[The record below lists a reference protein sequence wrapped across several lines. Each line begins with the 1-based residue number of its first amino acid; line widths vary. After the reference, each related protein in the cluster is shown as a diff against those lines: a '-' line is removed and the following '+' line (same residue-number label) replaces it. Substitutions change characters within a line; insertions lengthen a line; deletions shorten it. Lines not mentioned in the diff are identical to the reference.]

1 MHAQSAGAKTS
12 LGLRRRGAVRAG
24 AANLDV
30 QAEYRTELFH
40 IRSARCRDAEAIG
53 GLLRELGYA
62 EGADAATVQWV
73 ISHPEMDVFV
83 AADSR
88 DRAIGMVSLSHR
100 PQLRMRG
107 RIATIDE
114 LVVTREWRGRGV
126 GRELL
131 KRALAR
137 AKVLSVRRV
146 ELVTHVGKSDVP
158 RRFYEADG
166 LREADAMV
174 LRLLEVDFNA
184 H

>member
-1 MHAQSAGAKTS
+1 MPLACSKS
-12 LGLRRRGAVRAG
+12 G

-30 QAEYRTELFH
+30 QADSRTELFR
-40 IRSARCRDAEAIG
+40 IRSARRGDAEAIG

-62 EGADAATVQWV
+62 EGADAATVHWV
-73 ISHPEMDVFV
+73 ISHPEMEIFV

-114 LVVTREWRGRGV
+114 LVVSRAWRGRGV
-126 GRELL
+126 GGELL
-131 KRALAR
+131 KRAVAR

-158 RRFYEADG
+158 RRFYEANG
-166 LREADAMV
+166 LSEADAMV
-174 LRLLEVDFNA
+174 LRLPEVDFNA
-184 H
+184 D